1 MPILSVIM
9 PVKDGTAYIEEA
21 VRSLQSQ
28 ALRDW
33 ELIVVDDRS
42 TDDSARKAAS
52 AGVDDPRVRVVANPG
67 RGQVQAINFGYG
79 LVQGEW
85 LKIMDADDLLAADFS
100 DAFGSLSGAEASYH
114 DALLLDGRPG
124 TPPLLCV
131 GPRFASMSL
140 SESLRRVQVSPPRWS
155 WTLKRRVADRV
166 FPLPAELPSPH
177 EDVFFGLMIK
187 KHARVGYV
195 PRPLYLY
202 RQHAGQFYGG
212 LFNFS
217 PEAVTRRARAMLGI
231 IDLVGRS
238 EIVRDVEDAEALL
251 AASRA
256 CFTLLGRDRLTW
268 GDILRARLGLGARAR
283 VAVIRKAPRAAS
295 WMSRRRAVGK
305 LKNQDLDQVS

>member
-1 MPILSVIM
+1 MPLLSVIM
-9 PVKDGTAYIEEA
+9 PVKDGAAYVDEA
-21 VRSLQSQ
+21 VRSLQAQ

-33 ELIVVDDRS
+33 ELVVVDDHSADDTARIVRS
-42 TDDSARKAAS
+42 LGGSD
-52 AGVDDPRVRVVANPG
+52 GRVALVENPG
-67 RGQVQAINFGYG
+67 RGQVQAINFGFG
-79 LVQGEW
+79 LSRGDW
-85 LKIMDADDLLAADFS
+85 LKIMDADDLLAPGFS
-100 DAFGSLSGAEASYH
+100 DAFGRLAEAEATYH

-124 TPPLLCV
+124 PRRTLRV
-131 GPRFASMSL
+131 GPRFGAMSL
-140 SESLRRVQVSPPRWS
+140 ADSLRRIQISPPRWS
-155 WTLKRRVADRV
+155 WTVARSVADRV
-166 FPLPAELPSPH
+166 LPLPADLPSPH
-177 EDVFFGLMIK
+177 EDVFLGLMIK
-187 KHARVGYV
+187 KNARVSYV

-212 LFNFS
+212 LFNYS
-217 PEAVTRRARAMLGI
+217 TPAVIRRARAMLGI

-256 CFTLLGRDRLTW
+256 CFILLGRDRLTW

-305 LKNQDLDQVS
+305 LKDQDSDQVS